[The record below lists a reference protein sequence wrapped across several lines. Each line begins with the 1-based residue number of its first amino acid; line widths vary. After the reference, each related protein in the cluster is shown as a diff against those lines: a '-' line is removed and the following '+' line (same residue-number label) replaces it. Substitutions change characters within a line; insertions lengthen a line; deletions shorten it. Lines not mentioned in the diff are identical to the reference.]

1 MKLCDDLFDTP
12 ARTVNIKSGLRT
24 VEVAIPPENADEQKL
39 TESVATA
46 MDIV

>member
-1 MKLCDDLFDTP
+1 MKLCDDPFDTC

-24 VEVAIPPENADEQKL
+24 VKVAIPPENADEQKL